1 VLFLNGLEP
10 SHSKDLVEADYVLM
24 RMMGMVEN
32 YGCRKSAVLL
42 KTAPPVSPPKKTSLS
57 LLCLC
62 LVSTLAAQDVFL
74 PLPEAGMEMSV
85 LNQNPGEKRFLKP
98 TKSIKPPAANPVIA
112 ATTAQPQV
120 HAPTV
125 ARLRRLILMPGGLT
139 PEAMRE
145 QIAANGQN
153 RQPVTFVGMDAT
165 AQVLS
170 KLASLFGSDVNEDT
184 QKKVVE
190 TVRQGLDESV
200 PSKTTRRVEVVGWL
214 PSEGVM
220 AVAVYPES

>member
-1 VLFLNGLEP
+1 
-10 SHSKDLVEADYVLM
+10 M
-24 RMMGMVEN
+24 RMMEMVEN
-32 YGCRKSAVLL
+32 YGCRKTAVLL
-42 KTAPPVSPPKKTSLS
+42 KTSPPVFNPPQTSLS

-98 TKSIKPPAANPVIA
+98 TKSIKPPATNSVPA

-165 AQVLS
+165 AQVLG

-190 TVRQGLDESV
+190 TVRQGLDESK
-200 PSKTTRRVEVVGWL
+200 PSKTARRIEVVGWL